1 MAQLKVDKDLIKELA
16 QLLEETALS
25 EIEIGEG
32 DQRIRVARNL
42 NGAVVASPLTSAA
55 INETYEPTTASSTP
69 VVAPGSVTSPMVGT
83 VYSAPEPG
91 APDFVKVGDQV
102 NEGQTLIIIEAMK
115 IMNAI
120 EAPHAGTVTE
130 IIVADGQPVEYGEPL
145 LVIQ

>member
-16 QLLEETALS
+16 QLLEETELS
-25 EIEIGEG
+25 EIEVGEG

-55 INETYEPTTASSTP
+55 INETYEPTAASSTP

>member
-1 MAQLKVDKDLIKELA
+1 MAQLKVDRDLIKELA

-32 DQRIRVARNL
+32 DQRVRVARNL

-55 INETYEPTTASSTP
+55 MNETFEPSAASSTP
-69 VVAPGSVTSPMVGT
+69 AVAPGSVTSPMVGT

-102 NEGQTLIIIEAMK
+102 SEGQTVIIIEAMK

-120 EAPHAGTVTE
+120 PAPHAGIITE